1 MIDLSVFAEKNA
13 REFSAG
19 RPAPS
24 VTDAWALNAFAALY
38 QAGGKP
44 QFRETVLSWLEKR
57 VARDGAIDLPAG
69 ENGDFMKEILGEAIL
84 FADRETQDGRYRLAA
99 DKLME
104 TAGNIP
110 IGPVDESAALAS
122 MEETFLLMPFRAEYD
137 ARLGSRQAARLI
149 AARFKALRRALP
161 QEKGSLPPYSLGLY
175 LAALGDTLEK
185 MDIQLYEHYRAL
197 EDLLVEAAGG
207 ALCRLDSQTGL
218 WDAPP
223 QNAQA
228 AGAALT
234 AYALM
239 KGARM
244 GWLDEERYLNRAKAL
259 FRPLLEAL
267 PEGMD
272 DAQGQKAKYAC
283 LMALAEEGRAQKE

>member
-13 REFSAG
+13 REFSVG
-19 RPAPS
+19 RLAPS
-24 VTDAWALNAFAALY
+24 VTDAWALKAFTALY

-122 MEETFLLMPFRAEYD
+122 MEEIFLLMPFRAEYD

-149 AARFKALRRALP
+149 AARFRALRRALT
-161 QEKGSLPPYSLGLY
+161 QEAGSLSPYSLGLY

-197 EDLLVEAAGG
+197 EDLLVEAAGW
-207 ALCRLDSQTGL
+207 AICRLDIG
-218 WDAPP
+218 DAPP
-223 QNAQA
+223 QNAQAA

-244 GWLDEERYLNRAKAL
+244 GWLDEERYLKRAKAL
-259 FRPLLEAL
+259 FRSLLEAL